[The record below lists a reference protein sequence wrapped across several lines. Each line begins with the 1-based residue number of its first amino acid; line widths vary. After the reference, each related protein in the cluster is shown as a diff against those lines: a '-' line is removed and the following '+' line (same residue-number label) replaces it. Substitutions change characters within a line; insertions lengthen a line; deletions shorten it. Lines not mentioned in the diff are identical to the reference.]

1 MIHNHSSYFES
12 AVLGWQTS
20 RESIG
25 DISAT
30 VNAIDVD
37 IDVLTVYQGV
47 LSGLR
52 HRLVS
57 VVCYYGQHYH
67 CFAYNQELAR
77 WVMFDDTTVKV
88 RRKCKVDGTTTKS
101 GGRRAFSSCF

>member
-1 MIHNHSSYFES
+1 
-12 AVLGWQTS
+12 
-20 RESIG
+20 
-25 DISAT
+25 

-88 RRKCKVDGTTTKS
+88 RRACRLDGTTVKS
-101 GGRRAFSSCF
+101 GRKHAVSFFFVFSLVCGW